1 MYGSLVPSIT
11 VDILFSFITKLAS
24 LPPLAVIF
32 PDNSAS
38 LAYSLPLIVTPKFF
52 PAANAQVS
60 LIVSLTDPSSPLMP
74 GDTITELES
83 LRLL

>member
-1 MYGSLVPSIT
+1 M
-11 VDILFSFITKLAS
+11 LFSFITKLAS

-38 LAYSLPLIVTPKFF
+38 LAYSLPLIVTPNFF

-60 LIVSLTDPSSPLMP
+60 LTNPSSPLMP

>member
-1 MYGSLVPSIT
+1 MYESLVPSIT

-38 LAYSLPLIVTPKFF
+38 LAYSLPLIVTPNFF

-60 LIVSLTDPSSPLMP
+60 LTNPSSPLMP

-83 LRLL
+83 FRLL

>member
-11 VDILFSFITKLAS
+11 VDMLFSFITKLAS
-24 LPPLAVIF
+24 LPLLAVIF

-38 LAYSLPLIVTPKFF
+38 LAYSLPLIVTPNFF

-60 LIVSLTDPSSPLMP
+60 LIDPSSPLMP